1 MWVKLD
7 DNFPDHPKVD
17 QLSEGAFRLYISS
30 LCYAQKYLTDG
41 LINFDRPPRLMAR
54 YRPKYVAELIDSGLW
69 ERRGRDYE
77 IHDFTVFNHT
87 RDYWEKKRAKDADRL
102 AAWRAEQARLKEEE
116 ESDEPRSIRGV

>member
-41 LINFDRPPRLMAR
+41 LIAYDRPPRLMAR
-54 YRPKYVAELIDSGLW
+54 YRPKFLEELVDAGLW
-69 ERRGRDYE
+69 ERSGPDYL

-87 RDYWEKKRAKDADRL
+87 RDYWVKKRARDAERL
-102 AAWRAEQARLKEEE
+102 ANWRAEQARLKEE
-116 ESDEPRSIRGV
+116 GLL